1 MDKKTTKRAKNAK
14 QKGEI
19 SLQQQQQQQQQHV
32 SRFLEAPFVRM
43 LAHAIGELKN
53 YLSTKLQC

>member
-19 SLQQQQQQQQQHV
+19 SLQQQQQQQQHV
-32 SRFLEAPFVRM
+32 SRFLEAPFDS
-43 LAHAIGELKN
+43 HA
-53 YLSTKLQC
+53 SACDRRA